1 MPRRSLSLLPLVAL
15 ALVCGWAEAAQAYVG
30 PGAGLGLLG
39 AGLVLVLGLLGA
51 VLGVL
56 AWPFLML
63 WRRLTTRPPPQ
74 APRIKRAVFVGLDGL
89 DPELTE
95 QMMARGE
102 LPNLQ
107 RLADQGCF
115 SRLGTTWP
123 AMSPVAW
130 SSFATGVSPDKHGIF
145 DFLTRDPKTY
155 APEVSSVAND
165 PPDRSLE
172 LLGYRLP
179 LGRPR
184 VRLLR
189 KSQAFWDQLG
199 RYRVPS
205 SILRVPITYPAT
217 SLHGTMLS
225 AMCVPDMEGSMGT
238 FSYFT
243 TRSGEEDPS
252 EGGRRVQV
260 DVDEGI
266 VHGDLIGPPHPYKT
280 DETPL
285 RAAFEVRL
293 QDDGATLLLSGKSVA
308 LEENAYTPWMVVHF
322 HLGLGI
328 SLKGIVRFR
337 LLEADARTGV
347 LRLYAT
353 AVQVDP
359 EHPVLPIAFPRSF
372 SVFLSK
378 LIGRFSTLGLAED
391 TWALNAGVLD
401 EEGFLDQ
408 VWLNHA
414 EREKMFF
421 EMLDRTDRGV
431 LACVFDGTDRLQHMF
446 MRYLDDGHPALKPE
460 ERSSPYADVV
470 PGSYRRMDT
479 LVGRVLDEVD
489 PHDPANWVVVLSDH
503 GFKPFRRGVNVN
515 AWLREKGY
523 LALKEGADD
532 DAPWFEAVDWSK
544 TSAYA
549 AGLGG
554 IFLNVRGREAEGIV
568 APDAAIDLARK
579 IANELAGLR
588 DPGADD
594 AVCVT
599 RAAAAADLY
608 DGPYLERAPDIITGY
623 AAGWRISWDGAR
635 GIASGPV
642 FVDNTKAWS
651 GDHCIDPDEV
661 PGVLFSN
668 RPLGRADGTEP
679 VIADLAPTVL
689 ELFGV
694 PPPKYMDGVSL
705 EPAAAS

>member
-1 MPRRSLSLLPLVAL
+1 MASRPPVFLTALSVAL
-15 ALVCGWAEAAQAYVG
+15 ALGWAESASAYVG

-56 AWPFLML
+56 AWPFLMI
-63 WRRLTTRPPPQ
+63 WRRLTTRPPPKP
-74 APRIKRAVFVGLDGL
+74 PRIKRAVFVGLDGL

-95 QMMARGE
+95 KMMAAGE
-102 LPNLQ
+102 LPHLTS
-107 RLADQGCF
+107 LAERGCF

-145 DFLTRDPKTY
+145 DFLTRDPKSY

-172 LLGYRLP
+172 LLGFRLP

-205 SILRVPITYPAT
+205 SILRVPITYPAQA
-217 SLHGTMLS
+217 LHGTMLS

-243 TRSGEEDPS
+243 TRSDEEDPT

-260 DVDEGI
+260 SVDKGV

-280 DETPL
+280 DDTPL
-285 RAAFEVRL
+285 RAAFEVL
-293 QDDGATLLLSGKSVA
+293 LADDGLTLTLSGKTVA
-308 LEENAYTPWMVVHF
+308 LEVDAYTPWMQARF
-322 HLGLGI
+322 ELGLGFA
-328 SLKGIVRFR
+328 LKGIVRFR
-337 LLEADARTGV
+337 LLEVDAAQGV
-347 LRLYAT
+347 VRLYAT

-421 EMLDRTDRGV
+421 EMLERTERGV

-460 ERSSPYADVV
+460 ERTSTYRDVV
-470 PGSYRRMDT
+470 PAAYRRMDA
-479 LVGRVLDEVD
+479 LVGRVLEQVD
-489 PHDPANWVVVLSDH
+489 PDDPANWVVVLSDH

-515 AWLREKGY
+515 AWLRERGY
-523 LALKEGADD
+523 LAVKEGADE

-544 TSAYA
+544 TRAFA

-554 IFLNVRGREAEGIV
+554 IFLNVKGREAEGIV
-568 APDAAIDLARK
+568 APEEALDVARQ
-579 IANELAGLR
+579 IAGELAGLR

-623 AAGWRISWDGAR
+623 ASGWRISWDGAR

-642 FVDNTKAWS
+642 FADNTKAWS

-694 PPPKYMDGVSL
+694 PPPRYMDGVSL
-705 EPAAAS
+705 EPAPTS